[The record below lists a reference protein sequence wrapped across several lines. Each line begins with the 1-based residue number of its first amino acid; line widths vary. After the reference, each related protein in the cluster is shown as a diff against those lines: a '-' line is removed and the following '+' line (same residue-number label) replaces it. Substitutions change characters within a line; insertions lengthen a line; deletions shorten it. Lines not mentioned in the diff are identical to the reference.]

1 MTRYTWRTGILE
13 AGMIIVALIFVF
25 PVVILVN
32 IALRAPSDRTSPLLP
47 PLQPTLDNF
56 AHAWNDA
63 HLGGAIVNSALVTI
77 VSVVLLVVF
86 SAAAA
91 YPLARVTRTWTRL
104 AFGLFLLGLLLPF
117 QLAMIPLYSAIRDL
131 GLVGTVWGL
140 VIFYV
145 GSQMPFSIFL
155 YVQFLR
161 SIPLDFE
168 EAALIDGCGPV
179 RAYFSVV
186 FPLLRP
192 VTGTVV
198 ILNAITVWNDFLT
211 PLLYLSGSGNLTI
224 PVALYG
230 FVGDYVQQWPLVF
243 AGLIIS
249 SAPVLIVYF
258 LMQRS
263 IIKGFAGGLKG

>member
-1 MTRYTWRTGILE
+1 MNRYTWRTGVLE
-13 AGMIIVALIFVF
+13 AVMVIVALVFVF
-25 PVVILVN
+25 PVVVLVN

-47 PLQPTLDNF
+47 PLSPTIDNF
-56 AHAWNDA
+56 VRAWGEA
-63 HLGGAIVNSALVTI
+63 HLGGAIANSAV
-77 VSVVLLVVF
+77 VSIISVLLIVLF
-86 SAAAA
+86 SSAAA
-91 YPLARVTRTWTRL
+91 YPLARVTRRWSKL
-104 AFGLFLLGLLLPF
+104 VYGLFMTGLLLPF
-117 QLAMIPLYSAIRDL
+117 QLAMIPLYASIRDL
-131 GLVGTVWGL
+131 GLVGTLWSL

-145 GSQMPFSIFL
+145 GVQMPFSIFL
-155 YVQFLR
+155 YTQFLR
-161 SIPLDFE
+161 ALPRDFE
-168 EAALIDGCGPV
+168 EAALIDGCSPLRG
-179 RAYFSVV
+179 YFAVV

-192 VTGTVV
+192 VTGTVA
-198 ILNAITVWNDFLT
+198 ILNVIAVWNDFLT

-230 FVGDYVQQWPLVF
+230 FVGNYVQQWNLVF

>member
-1 MTRYTWRTGILE
+1 VNRYTWRTGILE
-13 AGMIIVALIFVF
+13 AVMILVALIFVF

-32 IALRAPSDRTSPLLP
+32 IALRSPSDQTSPLLP
-47 PLQPTLDNF
+47 PAQPSFDNF
-56 AHAWNDA
+56 VQAWEGA
-63 HLGGAIVNSALVTI
+63 HLGGAIVNSAIVAV
-77 VSVVLLVVF
+77 VSVVLLVAF

-91 YPLARVTRTWTRL
+91 YPLARLTARWSKLVY
-104 AFGLFLLGLLLPF
+104 GLFMAGLLLPF
-117 QLAMIPLYSAIRDL
+117 QLAMIPLYAMIRDL
-131 GLVGTVWGL
+131 GLIGSVWGL

-145 GSQMPFSIFL
+145 GVQMPFSVFL
-155 YVQFLR
+155 YAQFLR
-161 SIPLDFE
+161 SLPHDYE

-179 RAYFSVV
+179 RGYFSVV

-192 VTGTVV
+192 VTGTVA
-198 ILNAITVWNDFLT
+198 ILNAIFVWNDFLT
-211 PLLYLSGSGNLTI
+211 PLLYLSGSGTVTI

-230 FVGDYVQQWPLVF
+230 FVGDYVQQWNLVF
-243 AGLIIS
+243 AGLLIS

>member
-1 MTRYTWRTGILE
+1 MNRYTWRTGVLE
-13 AGMIIVALIFVF
+13 AVMIAVALVFVF

-32 IALRAPSDRTSPLLP
+32 IALRAPSDRSSPLLP
-47 PLQPTLDNF
+47 PSSPTLDNF
-56 AHAWNDA
+56 ARAWNEA
-63 HLGGAIVNSALVTI
+63 HLGGAILN
-77 VSVVLLVVF
+77 SVVVTVISVLLLVLF

-91 YPLARVTRTWTRL
+91 YPLARVTRRWSKL
-104 AFGLFLLGLLLPF
+104 AYGLFMAGLLLPF
-117 QLAMIPLYSAIRDL
+117 QLAMIPLYASIRDL

-145 GSQMPFSIFL
+145 GVQMPFSIFL
-155 YVQFLR
+155 YTQFLR
-161 SIPLDFE
+161 ALPRDFE
-168 EAALIDGCGPV
+168 EAALIDGCSPLRG
-179 RAYFSVV
+179 YFSVV

-192 VTGTVV
+192 VTGTVA
-198 ILNAITVWNDFLT
+198 ILNAIAVWNDFLT

-230 FVGDYVQQWPLVF
+230 FVGNYVQQWNLVF
-243 AGLIIS
+243 AGLLIS
-249 SAPVLIVYF
+249 STPVLIVYF

>member
-13 AGMIIVALIFVF
+13 AGMILLAVIFVF
-25 PVVILVN
+25 PVVILTN

-47 PLQPTLDNF
+47 PLQPTLENF
-56 AHAWNDA
+56 SRAWQEA
-63 HLGGAIVNSALVTI
+63 SLGGAILNSAVVTI
-77 VSVVLLVVF
+77 VSVVLLVGLA
-86 SAAAA
+86 AAAA
-91 YPLARVTRTWTRL
+91 YPLARVTRRWSKITY
-104 AFGLFLLGLLLPF
+104 GLFMAGLLLPF
-117 QLAMIPLYSAIRDL
+117 QLAMIPLYSLIRDL
-131 GLVGTVWGL
+131 GLIGTLWGL

-145 GSQMPFSIFL
+145 GVQMPFSIFL

-161 SIPLDFE
+161 AMPIDYE
-168 EAALIDGCGPV
+168 EAALIDGCGPL

-211 PLLYLSGSGNLTI
+211 PLLYLSGSGNVTI

-230 FVGDYVQQWPLVF
+230 FVGDYVQQWNLVF
-243 AGLIIS
+243 AGLLIS
-249 SAPVLIVYF
+249 AAPVLIVYF
-258 LMQRS
+258 LMQKS

>member
-1 MTRYTWRTGILE
+1 VNRYTWRTGLLE
-13 AGMIIVALIFVF
+13 AGMIVLALIFVF

-32 IALRAPSDRTSPLLP
+32 IALRAPSDRTSPLFP

-56 AHAWNDA
+56 ARAWNDA
-63 HLGGAIVNSALVTI
+63 HLGGAIINSAI
-77 VSVVLLVVF
+77 VSIISVVLLIAF
-86 SAAAA
+86 AAAAA
-91 YPLARVTRTWTRL
+91 YPLARLTRRWSKLTY
-104 AFGLFLLGLLLPF
+104 GLFMAGLLLPF

-131 GLVGTVWGL
+131 GLVGTLWGL

-145 GSQMPFSIFL
+145 GVQMPFSIFL

-161 SIPLDFE
+161 SMPRDYE

-179 RAYFSVV
+179 RSYFSVV

-230 FVGDYVQQWPLVF
+230 FVGDYVQQWNLVF
-243 AGLIIS
+243 AGLLIS